1 MKLRAKILLTLLP
14 LVIAPLALLAA
25 IAAKDLQQAR
35 EQGIAAH
42 LLRPIE
48 AVASRFQWIMR
59 GVRGDLTALARLHN
73 DAAESGPQTLYS
85 EIQRSFR
92 LTQQTRAGY
101 LDLMYV
107 SEKGGV
113 KVRSHQTPGSKRY
126 ASQPAIAAMLRHERD
141 EFSTLISVDSKTKR
155 ALWISKRIAIN
166 DRNRLVASLS
176 PGYFVV
182 VVSLDSLGES
192 PRMNH

>member
-101 LDLMYV
+101 LDLML
-107 SEKGGV
+107 
-113 KVRSHQTPGSKRY
+113 RQRKRRGEGAFSSNAREQAVCLPAGNSRHAEARDGRIQY
-126 ASQPAIAAMLRHERD
+126 AHIRR
-141 EFSTLISVDSKTKR
+141 
-155 ALWISKRIAIN
+155 
-166 DRNRLVASLS
+166 
-176 PGYFVV
+176 
-182 VVSLDSLGES
+182 
-192 PRMNH
+192 